1 MALCKCHKQ
10 KMADAEYF
18 LLTNWIRVKPIN
30 ASKIGEERCH
40 GPKTY
45 TPPEEPSYEWTKASA
60 KASSAA

>member
-1 MALCKCHKQ
+1 
-10 KMADAEYF
+10 MADAEYF